1 MEILRYSKD
10 AWGQTVLEGMSWDLF
25 WYFVGAGVASG
36 IYLYR
41 IISGS
46 GSNEIKGMTSLK

>member
-25 WYFVGAGVASG
+25 WFFVAGGAAFIVFHT
-36 IYLYR
+36 IYMWT
-41 IISGS
+41 I
-46 GSNEIKGMTSLK
+46 NKKGHK

>member
-25 WYFVGAGVASG
+25 WYFVAAGAAFIVFHM
-36 IYLYR
+36 IYMRTVNHKKEY
-41 IISGS
+41 
-46 GSNEIKGMTSLK
+46 K